1 MSPWGHQ
8 PVGRGGKVNGADL
21 AGGSSHRQATGMV
34 AVAPGW
40 AAVELI
46 KFLWRRTGN
55 SPWLVGAVIAG
66 EAIVV
71 LRKPERRRA
80 LGKYGMPML
89 QVLAEMLEEARVQE
103 QRGLAGPRGGI
114 LPAPPG
120 PTLRRPLPILL
131 ARQEG

>member
-1 MSPWGHQ
+1 MRPSGHQ
-8 PVGRGGKVNGADL
+8 PVGRGGKVNRADL

-80 LGKYGMPML
+80 LGKYGMAML
-89 QVLAEMLEEARVQE
+89 QVLAEMLAEAEGQE
-103 QRGLAGPRGGI
+103 PRGFAGPRGGT
-114 LPAPPG
+114 LPAPPAAAQPAERG
-120 PTLRRPLPILL
+120 I
-131 ARQEG
+131 A

>member
-1 MSPWGHQ
+1 MRPSGHQ
-8 PVGRGGKVNGADL
+8 PVGRGGKVNRADL

-71 LRKPERRRA
+71 LRKPERRRGV
-80 LGKYGMPML
+80 GKYGMPVP
-89 QVLAEMLEEARVQE
+89 QVLGERPGEAQC
-103 QRGLAGPRGGI
+103 QGPRALVG
-114 LPAPPG
+114 PAEGQYPGTRESRPP
-120 PTLRRPLPILL
+120 PT
-131 ARQEG
+131 

>member
-1 MSPWGHQ
+1 MRPSGHQ
-8 PVGRGGKVNGADL
+8 PVGRGGKVNRADL

-55 SPWLVGAVIAG
+55 SPRLVGAVIAG
-66 EAIVV
+66 GGIVV

-80 LGKYGMPML
+80 LGKDGIALLPGPD
-89 QVLAEMLEEARVQE
+89 ETLEEARVQ
-103 QRGLAGPRGGI
+103 APR
-114 LPAPPG
+114 
-120 PTLRRPLPILL
+120 
-131 ARQEG
+131 